1 MLYAACVL
9 YCMVCILGYVL
20 HDIVL
25 HGILM
30 YGTGLYATYRMVLSV
45 LCYIVRRSVDC
56 IVCVVGIAV

>member
-1 MLYAACVL
+1 
-9 YCMVCILGYVL
+9 MVCILGYVL